1 MKQWVIDT
9 NVIVSGLMTP
19 SGSSAQIIDAVLN
32 GQVKLVYDSRIL
44 KEYRDV
50 LSRPRLKLPP
60 MKIQALLVSMH
71 RQLLVSPSVSGII
84 GPDSDDIIFIEAALA
99 TTDKT
104 IITGN
109 LMHFPKRILQ
119 VVRILT
125 PVQALAELSH

>member
-19 SGSSAQIIDAVLN
+19 SGSSAQIIDAILN

-109 LMHFPKRILQ
+109 LAYFPVKILQ
-119 VVRILT
+119 GVRILT
-125 PVQALAELSH
+125 PVEALAELSY

>member
-19 SGSSAQIIDAVLN
+19 SGSSAQIIDAILN

-60 MKIQALLVSMH
+60 VKIQALLVGMH

-84 GPDSDDIIFIEAALA
+84 GPDSDDIVFIEAALA

-109 LMHFPKRILQ
+109 LTHFPKRILQ
-119 VVRILT
+119 GVRILT

>member
-71 RQLLVSPSVSGII
+71 RQLLVSPRVSGII

-125 PVQALAELSH
+125 PVQALAELSY

>member
-19 SGSSAQIIDAVLN
+19 SGSSAQIIDAILN

-50 LSRPRLKLPP
+50 LSRPRLKLPA
-60 MKIQALLVSMH
+60 MKIHALLVSMH

>member
-50 LSRPRLKLPP
+50 LSRPRLKLPA

-71 RQLLVSPSVSGII
+71 RQLLVSPRVSGII

-109 LMHFPKRILQ
+109 LAHFQKRILQ
-119 VVRILT
+119 EVRILT
-125 PVQALAELSH
+125 PVQALAELSY

>member
-19 SGSSAQIIDAVLN
+19 SGSSAQIIDAILN

-109 LMHFPKRILQ
+109 LAHFPVKILQ
-119 VVRILT
+119 GVRILT
-125 PVQALAELSH
+125 PVQALAELSY

>member
-19 SGSSAQIIDAVLN
+19 SGSSAQIIDAILN

-71 RQLLVSPSVSGII
+71 RQLLVSPRVSGII

>member
-19 SGSSAQIIDAVLN
+19 SGSSAQIIDAILN

-125 PVQALAELSH
+125 PVQALAELSY

>member
-19 SGSSAQIIDAVLN
+19 SGSSAQIIDAILN

-84 GPDSDDIIFIEAALA
+84 GLDSDDIIFIEAALA

>member
-19 SGSSAQIIDAVLN
+19 SGSSAQIIDAILN

-71 RQLLVSPSVSGII
+71 RQLLVSPRVSGII

-109 LMHFPKRILQ
+109 LAHFPVKILQ
-119 VVRILT
+119 GVRILT
-125 PVQALAELSH
+125 PVQALAELSY

>member
-19 SGSSAQIIDAVLN
+19 SGSSAQIIDAILN

-109 LMHFPKRILQ
+109 LAHFQKRILQ
-119 VVRILT
+119 EVRILT
-125 PVQALAELSH
+125 PVQALAELSY

>member
-19 SGSSAQIIDAVLN
+19 SGSSAQIIDAILN

-71 RQLLVSPSVSGII
+71 RQLLVSPRVSGII

-109 LMHFPKRILQ
+109 LAHFQKRILQ
-119 VVRILT
+119 EVRILT
-125 PVQALAELSH
+125 PVQALAELSY

>member
-50 LSRPRLKLPP
+50 LSRPRLKLSA
-60 MKIQALLVSMH
+60 MKIHALLVSMH
-71 RQLLVSPSVSGII
+71 RQLLVSPRVSGII

-109 LMHFPKRILQ
+109 LAHFHKRILQ
-119 VVRILT
+119 EVRILT
-125 PVQALAELSH
+125 PVQALAELSY

>member
-109 LMHFPKRILQ
+109 LAHFQKRILQ
-119 VVRILT
+119 EVRILT
-125 PVQALAELSH
+125 PVQALAELSY

>member
-19 SGSSAQIIDAVLN
+19 SGSSAQIIDAILN

-109 LMHFPKRILQ
+109 LAHFQKRILQ
-119 VVRILT
+119 EVRILT

>member
-1 MKQWVIDT
+1 MKQWVIDK

-19 SGSSAQIIDAVLN
+19 SGSAAQIIDAVLN
-32 GQVKLVYDSRIL
+32 GQVKIVYDSRIL

-60 MKIQALLVSMH
+60 MKIQALLVGMH

-119 VVRILT
+119 GVRILT

>member
-1 MKQWVIDT
+1 M
-9 NVIVSGLMTP
+9 
-19 SGSSAQIIDAVLN
+19 
-32 GQVKLVYDSRIL
+32 
-44 KEYRDV
+44 
-50 LSRPRLKLPP
+50 
-60 MKIQALLVSMH
+60 
-71 RQLLVSPSVSGII
+71 SGII

>member
-19 SGSSAQIIDAVLN
+19 SGSSAQIIDAILN

-71 RQLLVSPSVSGII
+71 RQLLVSPRVSGII

-109 LMHFPKRILQ
+109 LAHFQKRILQ
-119 VVRILT
+119 EVRILT

>member
-9 NVIVSGLMTP
+9 NVIVSGLITP
-19 SGSSAQIIDAVLN
+19 SGSSAQILDAVLN

-50 LSRPRLKLPP
+50 LSRHRLKLPA
-60 MKIQALLVSMH
+60 MKIQALLVGMH

-109 LMHFPKRILQ
+109 LAHFPKRILQ
-119 VVRILT
+119 GVRILT
-125 PVQALAELSH
+125 PVQALAELSY

>member
-19 SGSSAQIIDAVLN
+19 SGSSAQIIDAILN